1 MGTWCLLAS
10 RVTWWLLWALG
21 TSCKGG
27 QAVLQTRL
35 RKVPL
40 LLSLQQDAVNQFSGL
55 VLWYEVNEEK
65 NRTIFFFF
73 LIKIIFRNN
82 VLPEVEEEVTWC
94 STGEKTSQTSP
105 EDRPDS

>member
-1 MGTWCLLAS
+1 MLHVFKGKAVLTCLPLPATAPHVSPGKVGTWCLLAS

-35 RKVPL
+35 RKVSL

-55 VLWYEVNEEK
+55 VLWCEVNEEK
-65 NRTIFFFF
+65 NRTNFFFF
-73 LIKIIFRNN
+73 FNKNKF
-82 VLPEVEEEVTWC
+82 
-94 STGEKTSQTSP
+94 
-105 EDRPDS
+105 